1 MNILSCYQ
9 IGSEEYSLQIL
20 YYVIF
25 ICLLFI
31 GGMEGLRLVF
41 DFCDFCDVCDILLFL
56 RIGYFLYIFY

>member
-31 GGMEGLRLVF
+31 GGMEGLGWVL
-41 DFCDFCDVCDILLFL
+41 DFCDVCDILLFL